1 MKKGKL
7 VDVCII
13 CMCIGGGV
21 LGIDRTSFFELCS
34 LRRMIFLGN
43 QPVFIKEPSLQLSS
57 IVSAMNGMVLIP
69 YESITWC
76 FHPA

>member
-21 LGIDRTSFFELCS
+21 LDIDRSSFFQLCS
-34 LRRMIFLGN
+34 LRRMIVLGKSARFHKGA
-43 QPVFIKEPSLQLSS
+43 VFATIINWFS
-57 IVSAMNGMVLIP
+57 N
-69 YESITWC
+69 
-76 FHPA
+76 